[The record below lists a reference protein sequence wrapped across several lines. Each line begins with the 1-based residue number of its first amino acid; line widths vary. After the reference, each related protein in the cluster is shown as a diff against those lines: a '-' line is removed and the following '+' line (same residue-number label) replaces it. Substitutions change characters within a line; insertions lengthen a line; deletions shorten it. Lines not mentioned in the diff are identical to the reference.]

1 MTDDLLAAR
10 PPSDR
15 PAGTNWAGN
24 LTYRAARL
32 HRPRTVAELQ
42 EVVARSER
50 VKALGSRH
58 CFNDIADTPGDLVAL
73 DALDG
78 EVEFHAPASDGTGLV
93 RVPGGMRYSD
103 LVLRL
108 AERGAALHNLASLP

>member
-1 MTDDLLAAR
+1 MSDDLLAAR

-15 PAGTNWAGN
+15 PAGTNWSGN

-58 CFNDIADTPGDLVAL
+58 CFNDIADTTADLVAL
-73 DALDG
+73 DRLPAEVTFEAADDG
-78 EVEFHAPASDGTGLV
+78 GTVWLA
-93 RVPGGMRYSD
+93 GGMPYST
-103 LVLRL
+103 LVQLL
-108 AERGAALHNLASLP
+108 NERGY